1 MSSAAGALR
10 EPIEV
15 DTGRDRLLV
24 AVHEAARAGFWF
36 ALAGVFAALSLLE
49 DAYRFR
55 WLVMLPIA
63 MAGLRLVAA
72 ALLSR
77 S

>member
-1 MSSAAGALR
+1 M
-10 EPIEV
+10 
-15 DTGRDRLLV
+15 
-24 AVHEAARAGFWF
+24 HEAARAGFWF
-36 ALAGVFAALSLLE
+36 ALAAVFVALSLLE

-55 WLVMLPIA
+55 WLVMLPIG

-72 ALLSR
+72 AMLSR